1 MEEKMMKQVPIL
13 NKDHDLIDILH
24 LPHGSEFIRNIA
36 SRPRRYNPRVI
47 LIENKNK
54 ESI

>member
-13 NKDHDLIDILH
+13 IKDHDLIDILH
-24 LPHGSEFIRNIA
+24 LPYGFELMRNIA
-36 SRPRRYNPRVI
+36 SRPRRYNPRVF

-54 ESI
+54 ESF